1 MKRTLHLTVMML
13 LAIIASVNRAYG
25 QEEERVVLYESN
37 FEEDKDGW
45 NSINWGTDWNYDAE
59 SKTIKGSRSGS
70 GSWSSTLSKT
80 VSGNIIY
87 KDIQIYIDYS
97 SSNTTFSCKFDNY
110 NGNSVELRKG
120 MNEIPG
126 TARRIYIMAT
136 MRNTLSFTSGSARC
150 ELKSVKV
157 TGIPIVDLDSPDYT
171 ITEFSEIKN
180 LPVDCAVEINF
191 KDATVLNRYGIYI
204 LQDAHGGVVINDSTV
219 VGSIPNDETGMGM
232 PVVVSGSIKGIHT
245 KRNGASEI
253 IYAYLYNMIL
263 EEDKE
268 PDDKPRVVLDDYRNH
283 VGEFVAIP
291 SVSEVFY
298 WDRTNNMGGDRTE
311 QKTNSINY
319 LVTGVPFPDRDSE
332 QIRLIPI
339 NLYYDFWMV
348 FEDQENDYDLIGT
361 KYVEIRRDL
370 KKDQWYSLCLPFDY
384 TDYYHGTIATF
395 DGSEDGVLT
404 FKTETS
410 NKITAG
416 TPVLFKPA
424 KDIVSMGALVKV
436 GDDTPCY
443 VTKGDYSFVG
453 MLNPG
458 EAESGS
464 YYLTAGNT
472 IKKFIPG
479 STMKALHAYFVPN
492 KPSAAFARAISI
504 DGMTTAINDV
514 EWGDG
519 NPFIAPMDNRIYNL
533 KGQMVGNDLEQL
545 PKGIYIVN
553 GKKVLK

>member
-1 MKRTLHLTVMML
+1 MKRTLHLTVVML
-13 LAIIASVNRAYG
+13 LAIIASVNRAYA

-37 FEEDKDGW
+37 FEEGKDGW
-45 NSINWGTDWNYDAE
+45 TSINWGTDWNYDAE
-59 SKTIKGSRSGS
+59 SKTIKGRKSGS
-70 GSWSSTLSKT
+70 GTWSSTLSKT

-87 KDIQIYIDYS
+87 KDIQIYINYS
-97 SSNTTFSCKFDNY
+97 GSSTDFSCKFDSY
-110 NGNSVELRKG
+110 NNSVALHWG
-120 MNEIPG
+120 MNEISG
-126 TARRIYIMAT
+126 TARRIFIMAT
-136 MRNTLSFTSGSARC
+136 MCKTYSIGSGSANC

-157 TGIPIVDLDSPDYT
+157 TGIPVADLDTPDYT
-171 ITEFSEIKN
+171 ISEFSEIKN
-180 LPVDCAVEINF
+180 LPEDCTVEINF
-191 KDATVLNRYGIYI
+191 KDATVLNSYGTYI

-219 VGSIPNDETGMGM
+219 VGSVPSNDMEMGM
-232 PVVVSGSIKGIHT
+232 PAVVSGSIKGIHT

-253 IYAYLYNMIL
+253 IFAYLYNMVL

-268 PDDKPRVVLDDYRNH
+268 PDYKPRVIFDDYRNH

-298 WDRTNNMGGDRTE
+298 WDRAHNWGGDRTE
-311 QKTNSINY
+311 QKINSRNY
-319 LVTGVPFPDRDSE
+319 LVTGISFPDGDNE
-332 QIRLIPI
+332 QIRLLPI
-339 NLYYDFWMV
+339 GLYSDFWMV
-348 FEDQENDYDLIGT
+348 FEDLENDYDFIGT

-384 TDYYHGTIATF
+384 TDYNQGTIATF

-424 KDIVSMGALVKV
+424 KDIASMGAVVKV
-436 GDDTPCY
+436 ESDSPCY
-443 VTKGDYSFVG
+443 DTKGDYSFVG
-453 MLNPG
+453 LLNPG
-458 EAESGS
+458 VAESGS

-492 KPSAAFARAISI
+492 KPSAALARAISI
-504 DGMTTAINDV
+504 DGMTTAINDI

-519 NPFIAPMDNRIYNL
+519 NPFLAPTDNRIYNL
-533 KGQMVGNDLEQL
+533 EGQMVGNDLEQL